1 MHRARPAE
9 KSHNLS
15 GLPNRAVPA
24 TPPPPIPKSV
34 MEKGTSRGEG
44 EHGATATGRGNLDIS
59 AKHGELERLGGFIG
73 VADNGWS
80 SRGWGNFFK

>member
-1 MHRARPAE
+1 
-9 KSHNLS
+9 
-15 GLPNRAVPA
+15 
-24 TPPPPIPKSV
+24 
-34 MEKGTSRGEG
+34 MEKGTSRREG

-80 SRGWGNFFK
+80 SWGWETFLNNITRNYRRASIQRRSEIPGLHQRTGVKSFYRR